1 MRVRRAGRVSIVV
14 QLSSVERQL
23 LDDLTAELTTL
34 LDARDTMP
42 PGAPGDPALTRLLPD
57 AYREDAEAAAEFRR
71 FTEDELVTAK
81 LADAHTLADTAR
93 SDSEITLDRTSVIPW
108 LRTLTD
114 LRLVLAARLGIQ
126 HDDDA
131 GDTSAE
137 AEPAQRVYLWLG
149 NLQGWILEAL
159 QR

>member
-1 MRVRRAGRVSIVV
+1 MRVRHSGRDRIIVE
-14 QLSSVERQL
+14 LSSDEWEL

-34 LDARDTMP
+34 LDASGTTP
-42 PGAPGDPALTRLLPD
+42 PGTPSDPALSRLLPD

-81 LADAHTLADTAR
+81 LADAHTLADAAHSG
-93 SDSEITLDRTSVIPW
+93 SDLTLDRTSVIPW

-114 LRLVLAARLGIQ
+114 LRLVLAVRLGI
-126 HDDDA
+126 HTDDDT
-131 GDTSAE
+131 GDTSPE
-137 AEPAQRVYLWLG
+137 AEPAQQVYFWLG
-149 NLQGWILEAL
+149 TLQSWILEAL